1 MNLEKVTHMKDVF
14 YIIALSLV
22 VVGGCATPL
31 GKFNNKAAVVDN
43 IERKQTENMDKQ
55 VESGRTFVYAADQ
68 ALQQDPV
75 PSIHSSVAKLMTTR
89 SITALGPPQA
99 ENALKSDAMITDLL
113 SDDPEMVEK
122 GQAELLTM
130 DKELIAI
137 QNRNRVLS
145 SQLNDAQVR
154 LKAINQENALQATK
168 YSSLMGK
175 VYWIVGVVIFL
186 VALMIGLKIVVAVAP
201 FAMPPRGASA
211 TLLKVVQG
219 IQKVRDT
226 HLARET
232 RSPELVAIDTALK
245 NSLDKKDRWMIAQAK
260 QKLHM
265 M

>member
-1 MNLEKVTHMKDVF
+1 MTNQNNNCFKDLF
-14 YIIALSLV
+14 YIMALSLV
-22 VVGGCATPL
+22 VIAGCATPL
-31 GKFNNKAAVVDN
+31 GKFNKKQAVVEN
-43 IERKQTENMDKQ
+43 IEREQVSNTNQQ

-68 ALQQDPV
+68 ALQKDPQ
-75 PSIHSSVAKLMTTR
+75 PSKESKVAKQMTTR

-99 ENALKSDAMITDLL
+99 ENALKSDTMIADLL
-113 SDDPEMVEK
+113 SDDPKTVQK
-122 GQAELLTM
+122 GQAELMTM

-145 SQLNDAQVR
+145 NQLEDAQVK

-168 YSSLMGK
+168 YSSLMSK
-175 VYWIVGVVIFL
+175 VYWIVGIVIFL
-186 VALMIGLKIVVAVAP
+186 VVLMIGIKVVTMVAP
-201 FAMPPRGASA
+201 FAMPATGASA

-226 HLARET
+226 HMGEKPEMLRQIDDHL
-232 RSPELVAIDTALK
+232 RSH
-245 NSLDKKDRWMIAQAK
+245 LDKKDRWMIAHAK

>member
-14 YIIALSLV
+14 YIMALSLV
-22 VVGGCATPL
+22 VIGGCATPL
-31 GKFNNKAAVVDN
+31 GKFNKKEAVVDN
-43 IERKQTENMDKQ
+43 IERKQTENINKQ

-68 ALQQDPV
+68 ALQKDPE
-75 PSIHSSVAKLMTTR
+75 PSKHSSVAKSMTTR

-99 ENALKSDAMITDLL
+99 SNALKSDSMITALL
-113 SDDPEMVEK
+113 SDDPKIVEK
-122 GQAELLTM
+122 GQDELATM

-137 QNRNRVLS
+137 QNQKRVLS
-145 SQLNDAQVR
+145 SQLNTANVQ
-154 LKAINQENALQATK
+154 LKAVNQENALAATK

-175 VYWIVGVVIFL
+175 FYWIVGIVIFL
-186 VALMIGLKIVVAVAP
+186 VVLMIGVKIVVAVAP

-226 HLARET
+226 HLASAT

-260 QKLHM
+260 QKLSM
-265 M
+265 L